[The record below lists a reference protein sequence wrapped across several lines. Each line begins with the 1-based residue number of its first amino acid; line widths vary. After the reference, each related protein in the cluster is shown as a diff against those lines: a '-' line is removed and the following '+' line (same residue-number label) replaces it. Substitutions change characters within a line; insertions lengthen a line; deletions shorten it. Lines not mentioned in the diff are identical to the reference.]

1 MFPTMRTIF
10 LLLIALT
17 SFSAAAS
24 SPLELNK
31 RLGLTQP
38 ASTTLTAE
46 QKLAHIQRSIEEQ
59 ALIERNHLKLIDNYQ
74 GHKLSLKRQLEEAK
88 SPLPWSKT
96 NDPTQQAS
104 LAYLRLSELKEIEA
118 ELNTKVTDLIKQHNR
133 LPSDIAS
140 ARQSLTQ
147 HKKNQIDNSD
157 SNQNMLLKAQ
167 RQLYIQLLTTLEA
180 EQASSQ
186 KHINLNQQQMLL
198 VRLQLSQ
205 QESLIEEINK
215 ATAKQRQKKTD
226 ATIAKSL
233 FETSAELSPL
243 TQQLN
248 QLNIDYANTLKILT
262 KDTNRA
268 VLAQEA
274 AENLYQ
280 VQAKQLTNIQ
290 QQVGLIKLNSAF
302 GERFLQMLQSLP
314 APPNQDKLQTKIAQA
329 RLERYQ
335 LEQDLTINNQQ
346 LVANEP
352 LTKIQMRLLTSQ
364 HDLLTQLLQSQ
375 DLYLSELTDLR
386 VIYEQLT
393 QQNIALKSILNE
405 HLFWVPNANSID
417 KLWITDLFQSVK
429 WLMGQNFWPDI
440 SVSFDEQSE
449 YWSWWIILLVLCL
462 IAQDLLTPKF
472 KSAMANDITF
482 VGNVTQDLFSYTFRA
497 LINSLLYCVIKP
509 LPVIAAG
516 AILLLSSLNLTAAVG
531 MGVLV
536 VGLLYLLYR
545 FTYLLAL
552 NRGLLI
558 GHFKGEKTI
567 IRQGQ
572 LRFKSFVIMAIPFFG
587 VMGFTEFIDNSV
599 LRNSIGRGAFIIFS
613 IFLFRF
619 YKDILS
625 LSKKNKHQHQ
635 DDKNKKLLQRFL
647 WAVLLIVPPVCAILA
662 FRGYYYTAFQVLLQ
676 LQLSLLLSLGFML
689 LYQLIKRW
697 MLIERRRIA
706 FDRAKARRAEILLQR
721 ERDEDPQ
728 SNTDPLDTYEE
739 PVVDLETISSQ
750 SLGLVRSLLLLAF
763 LASLIGLWTQ
773 THTALF
779 SLLDGVTLWTSN
791 SLVNGI
797 EQQLPITLKSL
808 LLGLV
813 IVGFSLMIATNLPG
827 LLELTILQRLDLSQG
842 TGFAITTMSR
852 YLVVFF
858 GILSGFSTLGMEWSK
873 LQWLVAALSLGLGF
887 GLQEIFANFISGL
900 IILFEKPVRIGDT
913 VTIRDLTGTVS
924 KIQIRATTIIDWDR
938 KEIIIPNKAFI
949 TEQLINWSLSDP
961 ITRVIVY
968 ISVARDS
975 DPARVEAA
983 LYQAVK
989 GCDDALESPEP
1000 EVWFAGFG
1008 KHTQDYEV
1016 RAYAKDMNTR
1026 WPLRHKLHKAI
1037 CKKLRENQLEL
1048 AYPQLEVHI
1057 NNMQSKEAQGL
1068 IRS

>member
-1 MFPTMRTIF
+1 MLPNIRTAL
-10 LLLIALT
+10 LLLITLL
-17 SFSAAAS
+17 SFSAFAS
-24 SPLELNK
+24 SPLDINK
-31 RLGLTQP
+31 RLGLSQP
-38 ASTTLTAE
+38 SANLTAE
-46 QKLAHIQRSIEEQ
+46 QKLEH
-59 ALIERNHLKLIDNYQ
+59 IERNIKEQEQLEENHVALINQYQEHKQNLEQQLKEAQAPLVRS
-74 GHKLSLKRQLEEAK
+74 KKRQL
-88 SPLPWSKT
+88 
-96 NDPTQQAS
+96 TQQAS
-104 LAYLRLSELKEIEA
+104 LAYLRLSELKEVYA
-118 ELNTKVTDLIKQHNR
+118 DLNIKVTELIKQHNQ
-133 LPSDIAS
+133 LPSQIS
-140 ARQSLTQ
+140 AARKALAQ
-147 HKKNQIDNSD
+147 HKKNQLSD
-157 SNQNMLLKAQ
+157 SEGIQAQLLKAQ
-167 RQLYIQLLTTLEA
+167 RHLYTQTLSTLEL
-180 EQASSQ
+180 ELASSQ
-186 KHINLNQQQMLL
+186 KRINLNQQQMLL
-198 VRLQLSQ
+198 VRQQLSQ
-205 QESLIEEINK
+205 QEGLIESINK
-215 ATAKQRQKKTD
+215 ATAEQRLKRTD
-226 ATIAKSL
+226 ATIANSL
-233 FETSAELSPL
+233 IETPTEVDPL
-243 TQQLN
+243 TQTLSGLNKGYAEQLK
-248 QLNIDYANTLKILT
+248 DLT
-262 KDTNRA
+262 HKTNEV
-268 VLAQEA
+268 VLEQED

-280 VQAKQLTNIQ
+280 LQAKQLNNIQ

-314 APPNQDKLQTKIAQA
+314 SPPNQEKLQSKIAQA
-329 RLERYQ
+329 RLARYQ
-335 LEQDLTINNQQ
+335 LDQDQTLNTQQ
-346 LVANEP
+346 QAGSESY
-352 LTKIQMRLLTSQ
+352 TSIQKKLLASQ
-364 HDLLTQLLQSQ
+364 HDLIAQLIQSQ

-386 VIYEQLT
+386 VINEQLT
-393 QQNIALKSILNE
+393 QQNIALSNILNE

-417 KLWITDLFQSVK
+417 KLWVTDLFQSVK
-429 WLMGQNFWPDI
+429 WLAGQAIWPDTFK
-440 SVSFDEQSE
+440 SFDEQSH

-462 IAQDLLTPKF
+462 VAQDLVTPKF
-472 KSAMANDITF
+472 KKAMANDITY
-482 VGNVTQDLFSYTFRA
+482 VGNVTQDQFSFTFRA
-497 LINSLLYCVIKP
+497 LINSLAYSVIKP

-516 AILLLSSLNLTAAVG
+516 AILLLSSKNLTAAIG
-531 MGVLV
+531 MATLV
-536 VGLLYLLYR
+536 IGLLYLLYR

-552 NRGLLI
+552 DRGLLI
-558 GHFKGEKTI
+558 GHFKGEQSI
-567 IRQGQ
+567 IRDGQ
-572 LRFKSFVIMAIPFFG
+572 IRFKTFFVMAIPFLA

-599 LRNSIGRGAFIIFS
+599 LRNSLGRGAFIVFCI
-613 IFLFRF
+613 ILFGF

-625 LSKKNKHQHQ
+625 LSKKDKHQHQ
-635 DDKNKKLLQRFL
+635 ADKNKKLLQRFL
-647 WAVLLIVPPVCAILA
+647 WAVLLLVPPICAVLA

-728 SNTDPLDTYEE
+728 NSNDSLDTYEE

-763 LASLIGLWTQ
+763 LASLVGLWTQ

-779 SLLDGVTLWTSN
+779 SLLDGITLWTSN
-791 SLVNGI
+791 SMVNGI
-797 EQQLPITLKSL
+797 EQQLPITFKSL
-808 LLGLV
+808 LLGLI

-827 LLELTILQRLDLSQG
+827 LLELTILQRLDLTQG
-842 TGFAITTMSR
+842 TGFAITTVSR
-852 YLVVFF
+852 YLVIFI

-968 ISVARDS
+968 VSVARDS

-989 GCDDALESPEP
+989 ECDDALESPEP

-1026 WPLRHKLHKAI
+1026 WPLRHKLHKKI
-1037 CKKLRENQLEL
+1037 SKKLQENQLEL

-1057 NNMQSKEAQGL
+1057 NNPQSKETQGL

>member
-1 MFPTMRTIF
+1 MRTIF
-10 LLLIALT
+10 LLIIVLISL
-17 SFSAAAS
+17 SAVAD

-31 RLGLTQP
+31 RLGLTQQI
-38 ASTTLTAE
+38 STSLTAE
-46 QKLAHIQRSIEEQ
+46 QQLEHIQHSIEKQ
-59 ALIERNHLKLIDNYQ
+59 ALIEINHHDLINNYQ
-74 GHKLSLKRQLEEAK
+74 GHKLSLELQQEEARL
-88 SPLPWSKT
+88 PLPWSKT
-96 NDPTQQAS
+96 NDTTQQAS
-104 LAYLRLSELKEIEA
+104 LAYFRLSELKEIEA
-118 ELNTKVTDLIKQHNR
+118 KLNAKVTDLIKQYNQ
-133 LPSDIAS
+133 LPSAITS

-147 HKKNQIDNSD
+147 HQKNKINSSDNE
-157 SNQNMLLKAQ
+157 QGTLLKAQ
-167 RQLYIQLLTTLEA
+167 RQLSIQTLSTLES
-180 EQASSQ
+180 EQSSSQ
-186 KHINLNQQQMLL
+186 KRINLNQQQMLL

-205 QESLIEEINK
+205 QEALIEEINE

-226 ATIAKSL
+226 ATIAKSQ
-233 FETSAELSPL
+233 FEIPLDKSIL
-243 TQQLN
+243 TQSLISN
-248 QLNIDYANTLKILT
+248 NLAYANTLKSLT
-262 KDTNRA
+262 KDTNQA
-268 VLAQEA
+268 VIAQEV
-274 AENLYQ
+274 AENLFQ

-314 APPNQDKLQTKIAQA
+314 APPNQDKLQEKIAKT
-329 RLERYQ
+329 RLTRYQ
-335 LEQDLTINNQQ
+335 LEQELTVNNQQ
-346 LVANEP
+346 FITNEP
-352 LTKIQMRLLTSQ
+352 LTKVQIRLLSSQ
-364 HDLLTQLLQSQ
+364 HDLISQLLQSQ

-393 QQNIALKSILNE
+393 QQNITLKSILNE

-417 KLWITDLFQSVK
+417 KLWVTDIFQSIK
-429 WLMGQNFWPDI
+429 WLMGKTVWSDV
-440 SVSFDEQSE
+440 SVSFNEQSE
-449 YWSWWIILLVLCL
+449 YWSWWIILFVLCL
-462 IAQDLLTPKF
+462 ITQDLLTPKF
-472 KSAMANDITF
+472 KSAMNNDITF

-497 LINSLLYCVIKP
+497 LINSILYCAIKP
-509 LPVIAAG
+509 LPVITAG
-516 AILLLSSLNLTAAVG
+516 AILLLCSLNLTAAIG

-536 VGLLYLLYR
+536 IGLLYLLYR
-545 FTYLLAL
+545 FTYLLTL
-552 NRGLLI
+552 NQGLLI
-558 GHFKGEKTI
+558 GHFKGEQAI
-567 IRQGQ
+567 IKQGQ
-572 LRFKSFVIMAIPFFG
+572 LRFKTFFIMAIPFFG

-613 IFLFRF
+613 IFLFGF

-625 LSKKNKHQHQ
+625 LSKKNKHLQQ
-635 DDKNKKLLQRFL
+635 NDKNKKLLQKLL
-647 WAVLLIVPPVCAILA
+647 WAILLLIPPLCAILA

-676 LQLSLLLSLGFML
+676 LQLSLLISLSFML

-728 SNTDPLDTYEE
+728 NNTDLLDTYEE

-763 LASLIGLWTQ
+763 LASLFGLWSQ

-779 SLLDGVTLWTSN
+779 ALLDGVTLWNSH
-791 SLVNGI
+791 SLVSGI
-797 EQQLPITLKSL
+797 EQQIPITLKSL
-808 LLGLV
+808 LLGLI

-827 LLELTILQRLDLSQG
+827 LLELTILQRLELSQG
-842 TGFAITTMSR
+842 TGFAITTVSR

-858 GILSGFSTLGMEWSK
+858 GILSCFSTLGMEWSK

-968 ISVARDS
+968 VSVARDS

-1037 CKKLRENQLEL
+1037 NKKLKENELEL
-1048 AYPQLEVHI
+1048 AYPQLELHI
-1057 NNMQSKEAQGL
+1057 NNAQSKESQGL